1 MELFQFITGKVQEV
15 SEMPAKSI
23 AMRRLAGLASHHPEK
38 VYKRNRSILGM
49 KGVAL
54 KEFATT
60 KEKGLPYK
68 KKKRR

>member
-1 MELFQFITGKVQEV
+1 
-15 SEMPAKSI
+15 MPAKSK
-23 AMRRLAGLASHHPEK
+23 AQRRLMGLAEHHPEK
-38 VYKRNRSILGM
+38 VWAKNRSVLKM

-54 KEFATT
+54 KEFAET